1 MLYVYTLNW
10 SRVLRIRSDLI
21 PDIFSFSF
29 QGVLGEMVIRR
40 VGEFPCMI
48 GGALGGSLT
57 LLASAFAPNMVTIVV
72 LIGVGTG
79 S

>member
-1 MLYVYTLNW
+1 MYLTYL
-10 SRVLRIRSDLI
+10 L
-21 PDIFSFSF
+21 FSF
-29 QGVLGEMVIRR
+29 QGVFGEMVIRR
-40 VGEFPCMI
+40 VGDFPCMI

>member
-1 MLYVYTLNW
+1 MFYVYAGTKYMY
-10 SRVLRIRSDLI
+10 LI
-21 PDIFSFSF
+21 YLLFSF

-40 VGEFPCMI
+40 VGDFPCMI